1 MSSEH
6 YISILGY
13 LQTEVIKYQF
23 SKVDKSGYRN
33 MSSEDYIS
41 TVWHGWNLQAEVIKY
56 QCSKVDT
63 SGHRNMSSEHYI

>member
-1 MSSEH
+1 MTLLGYLLSEVIKYQCSKVDTSGHRNMSSEH

-41 TVWHGWNLQAEVIKY
+41 TV
-56 QCSKVDT
+56 
-63 SGHRNMSSEHYI
+63 